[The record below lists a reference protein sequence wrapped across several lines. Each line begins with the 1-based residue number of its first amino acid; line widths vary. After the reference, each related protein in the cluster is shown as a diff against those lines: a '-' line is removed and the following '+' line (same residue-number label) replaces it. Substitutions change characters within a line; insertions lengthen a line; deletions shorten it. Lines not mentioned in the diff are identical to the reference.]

1 MTCRRLSNTE
11 NMGGIITV
19 AKELSIFLQ
28 MQFDR
33 LEDWNNR
40 ERAANEPIS
49 NIRNVAS
56 DTCRAMELARRR
68 FSELGGSALIYFAF
82 CASVLEV

>member
-1 MTCRRLSNTE
+1 
-11 NMGGIITV
+11 MGGIITV

-33 LEDWNNR
+33 LEEWTNR
-40 ERAANEPIS
+40 ERSANEPIS
-49 NIRNVAS
+49 NIRNAATE
-56 DTCRAMELARRR
+56 TCRANELARRR
-68 FSELGGSALIYFAF
+68 FSEFGGSALIYFAF